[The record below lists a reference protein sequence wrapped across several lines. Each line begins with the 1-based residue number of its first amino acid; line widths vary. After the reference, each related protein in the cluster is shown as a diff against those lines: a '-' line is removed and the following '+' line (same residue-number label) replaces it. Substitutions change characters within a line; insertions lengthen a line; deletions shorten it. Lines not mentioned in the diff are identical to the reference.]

1 MSSLLS
7 TIEQLELVYDEE
19 AKTISSDQLKAAFD
33 YYAERFTPNTTVEII
48 HSLSKI
54 PTLKSSG
61 NSSYL
66 THPIISLVYGRLI
79 ESVKKALSGDDSL
92 SIDEIVLMENCLHFL
107 LKLVEAARQE
117 GGALE
122 DQLCRKILQVNES
135 FLEFIQHGGW
145 ETMKNHEQT
154 MNKVVELLIRPE
166 ISVEDDL
173 RLYDAFVRCVNSS
186 DGIIDYLEAVKRL
199 DTTLLSERDKFLLF
213 TNFNYILENTRYT
226 TEFQKEFV
234 TLWVPKYEH
243 MLKELLSVAAA
254 AKEDEGLQLNA
265 IKYLVTNLILMQRT
279 IEPEENYS
287 SRGQTNNFALKD
299 EYSVII
305 EMLLPL
311 LTNRHILKDLMEG
324 ESGGHHAELSVL
336 YNDIDSTTGVTA
348 TFVIWIVLKLI
359 LMFINVNGDC
369 LTYAKH
375 DKKLKETLLEL
386 MKQINDDNPIKVS
399 IYNILALLMSEQDI
413 KNELSNAKAII
424 GTLITCI
431 RDANEHF
438 EGESAGGGGNLSDLM
453 VTLKAF
459 LQHDQLKNEFI
470 QNNGLQLL
478 MILAMKEAISWK
490 EVLKDLSEAEKNDL
504 FVRKYMIEDQNK
516 SEQIQQ
522 LALESFFTMSF
533 NDEAAKLLKQNV
545 QFMNHIR
552 ELVDDHK
559 ITTTTNAGLK
569 KA

>member
-135 FLEFIQHGGW
+135 FLEFIQHDGW
-145 ETMKNHEQT
+145 KTMENHEQT
-154 MNKVVELLIRPE
+154 MNKVVELLARPE

-254 AKEDEGLQLNA
+254 AKEDEDLQLNA

-287 SRGQTNNFALKD
+287 SRGQTNDFVLKD
-299 EYSVII
+299 ECSVII
-305 EMLLPL
+305 KMLLPL

-324 ESGGHHAELSVL
+324 ESAELKVL
-336 YNDIDSTTGVTA
+336 YNNINSTTGVTA

-359 LMFINVNGDC
+359 LMFLNVNGDC
-369 LTYAKH
+369 LTYEKQ
-375 DKKLKETLLEL
+375 DEKLKETLLEL

-431 RDANEHF
+431 HDANEHP
-438 EGESAGGGGNLSDLM
+438 EGESARGGGNLSDLM
-453 VTLKAF
+453 VTLKETE
-459 LQHDQLKNEFI
+459 HD
-470 QNNGLQLL
+470 
-478 MILAMKEAISWK
+478 ILCTKIAYI
-490 EVLKDLSEAEKNDL
+490 
-504 FVRKYMIEDQNK
+504 YMRVYTK
-516 SEQIQQ
+516 SGI
-522 LALESFFTMSF
+522 F
-533 NDEAAKLLKQNV
+533 
-545 QFMNHIR
+545 
-552 ELVDDHK
+552 
-559 ITTTTNAGLK
+559 
-569 KA
+569 

>member
-1 MSSLLS
+1 
-7 TIEQLELVYDEE
+7 
-19 AKTISSDQLKAAFD
+19 
-33 YYAERFTPNTTVEII
+33 
-48 HSLSKI
+48 
-54 PTLKSSG
+54 
-61 NSSYL
+61 
-66 THPIISLVYGRLI
+66 
-79 ESVKKALSGDDSL
+79 
-92 SIDEIVLMENCLHFL
+92 
-107 LKLVEAARQE
+107 
-117 GGALE
+117 
-122 DQLCRKILQVNES
+122 
-135 FLEFIQHGGW
+135 
-145 ETMKNHEQT
+145 
-154 MNKVVELLIRPE
+154 
-166 ISVEDDL
+166 
-173 RLYDAFVRCVNSS
+173 
-186 DGIIDYLEAVKRL
+186 
-199 DTTLLSERDKFLLF
+199 
-213 TNFNYILENTRYT
+213 
-226 TEFQKEFV
+226 
-234 TLWVPKYEH
+234 
-243 MLKELLSVAAA
+243 
-254 AKEDEGLQLNA
+254 
-265 IKYLVTNLILMQRT
+265 
-279 IEPEENYS
+279 
-287 SRGQTNNFALKD
+287 
-299 EYSVII
+299 
-305 EMLLPL
+305 
-311 LTNRHILKDLMEG
+311 
-324 ESGGHHAELSVL
+324 
-336 YNDIDSTTGVTA
+336 
-348 TFVIWIVLKLI
+348 
-359 LMFINVNGDC
+359 
-369 LTYAKH
+369 
-375 DKKLKETLLEL
+375 
-386 MKQINDDNPIKVS
+386 INDDNPIKVS

-569 KA
+569 KAADGVLWKLEKEEEFKKQQEETSTKTRQEEFDLMISYSWDDKPLEGV